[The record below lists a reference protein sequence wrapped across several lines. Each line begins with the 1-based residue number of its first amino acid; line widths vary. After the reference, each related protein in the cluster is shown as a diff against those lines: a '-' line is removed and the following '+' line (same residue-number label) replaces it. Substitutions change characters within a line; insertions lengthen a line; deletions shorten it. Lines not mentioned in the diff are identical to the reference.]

1 MPVLFSAL
9 NNRAE
14 AAAGLSMSVL
24 NQTGKFA
31 NSAIKMYIVG
41 TELSTGRQGFV
52 KSPGVFTPAALSD
65 NGPDGFAD
73 LSVPLAAGTA
83 ATSFALPKMSGRVY
97 FSING
102 QLKFKVVADGNGKPA
117 LQYPAAWVSAD
128 PSFNVL
134 HDCWEFTYSD
144 AGMFCNTTNVD
155 MFSVPMAIKLT
166 GARTQSTGALVDGGR
181 DKIFAAM
188 RAEPTFNR
196 LVIGD
201 NLRIISPG
209 HGIGAG
215 LFPANYYDAY
225 INEVWAKYA
234 TTDLKITTNRGTFTG
249 RVNGGR
255 LTFDGGVASFGK
267 PTTTDVLFCDGALVS
282 PNDGVTGPVGAVL
295 GAGFNRSTL
304 VSHPNQPTTDPST
317 FYKAPISNHF
327 SRILHANHADGKSYG
342 FAYDDVVDFA
352 SYIQDE
358 RPASIEVRLTPFG
371 AGNPNP
377 GPTAAPTGSPII
389 VVPPPTTS
397 SPTGGATRS
406 AYARIEAESFVAQG
420 GTQTENCSEG
430 GRNVAYVSNGDWISL
445 GRIDFGTAPAKQ
457 FQIRAAS
464 GAGAGVSGL
473 VEVRLDSRNAAPVG
487 TLAIGNTGGWQSW
500 RTVPGGLAN
509 TTGVHEVFLT
519 FTSGQ
524 PADFVNVNWVQFG
537 K

>member
-1 MPVLFSAL
+1 MLFSAL

-14 AAAGLSMSVL
+14 AASGLSMSVL
-24 NQTGKFA
+24 NQTGTFA

-41 TELSTGRQGFV
+41 TELSTGRQGYV
-52 KSPGVFTPAALSD
+52 KSPGVFTPASLSD

-73 LSVPLAAGTA
+73 LSVPLAGSG

-102 QLKFKVVADGNGKPA
+102 QLKFKVVADGAGRPA
-117 LQYPAAWVSAD
+117 LQYPAGWVSAD
-128 PSFNVL
+128 PSFTVL

-155 MFSVPMAIKLT
+155 MFSIPMAITLT

-201 NLRIISPG
+201 NLRVISPG
-209 HGIGAG
+209 HGLGAG
-215 LFPANYYDAY
+215 LFPSTYFDAY

-234 TTDLKITTNRGTFTG
+234 STDLKVTTNRGTFTG
-249 RVNGGR
+249 RVQNGR
-255 LTFDGGVASFGK
+255 MVFDGGVASFGR
-267 PTTTDVLFCDGALVS
+267 PTTSDVLFCDGALVS

-304 VSHPNQPTTDPST
+304 HNQPNQPATNPAS
-317 FYKAPISNHF
+317 FYQHAISNHY

-358 RPASIEVRLTPFG
+358 RPASIQVRLTPFG

-377 GPTAAPTGSPII
+377 GPTATPTGSPV
-389 VVPPPTTS
+389 VVPPPA

-406 AYARIEAESFVAQG
+406 AYARIEAETFTAQS
-420 GTQTENCSEG
+420 GTQTENCTEG
-430 GRNVAYVSNGDWISL
+430 GRNVAYVSNGDWLSL
-445 GRIDFGTAPAKQ
+445 GRVDFGTAPAKQ
-457 FQIRAAS
+457 FQLRVAS
-464 GAGAGVSGL
+464 GAAAGVSGL
-473 VEVRLDSRNAAPVG
+473 VEVRLGSRSAAPVG
-487 TLAIGNTGGWQSW
+487 SVAIGGTGGWQSW
-500 RTVPGGLAN
+500 QTVPGALAN
-509 TTGVHEVFLT
+509 TTGTHEVFLT
-519 FTSGQ
+519 FSSGQ
-524 PADFVNVNWVQFG
+524 PADFVNLNWVQFSR
-537 K
+537 